1 MNLAEPNLILL
12 TPMELLQGA
21 MTGVIRRI
29 TSITRSLEKNKHADK
44 SDWATDIDGALA
56 EIAFAK
62 WRGVY
67 CRPSNMSLK
76 EPDVGK
82 VQVRSTSHALG
93 HLIVRPNDKKNAAQP
108 FVLGITDA
116 PRVRLVGWKFGV
128 DCMRPGYWR
137 EDKGSWWVPQA
148 DVEALELLPAFD
160 ATAAAQE
167 EMMEFAREALN

>member
-1 MNLAEPNLILL
+1 MNLAEPNLVLL

-21 MTGVIRRI
+21 MTGAIRRI
-29 TSITRSLEKNKHADK
+29 TSITRAMDKNKHADK

-62 WRGVY
+62 WRKVY
-67 CRPSNMSLK
+67 YRPSNMSLK

-108 FVLGITDA
+108 FALGITDA
-116 PRVRLVGWKFGV
+116 PYVRLIGWKFGV
-128 DCMRPGYWR
+128 DCMKDEYRR
-137 EDKGSWWVPQA
+137 EDGSWWVPQA
-148 DVEALELLPAFD
+148 DLDNLDLLPVADD
-160 ATAAAQE
+160 AVE
-167 EMMEFAREALN
+167 EMMEFAREMLR

>member
-1 MNLAEPNLILL
+1 MNLAEPNLITLS
-12 TPMELLQGA
+12 PMELLQGA

-29 TSITRSLEKNKHADK
+29 TSITRSLDKNKHADK

-56 EIAFAK
+56 ELAFAK

-82 VQVRSTSHALG
+82 TQVRSTSHALG

-116 PRVRLVGWKFGV
+116 PRVRFVGWKFGI
-128 DCMRPGYWR
+128 DCLRDEYWR
-137 EDKGSWWVPQA
+137 EEKDGWWVPQA
-148 DVEALELLPAFD
+148 DLDAMEVMPAFD
-160 ATAAAQE
+160 AEARQE
-167 EMMEFAREALN
+167 EMMAFAREALN